1 MNYDYVISIDYSTN
15 STVLLLGKVDKSNK
29 RIIFIDCD
37 WQFFR
42 TDNEIYKSIKE
53 LAKTVNNQI
62 DIIIDPSAAS
72 LIELIKSKR
81 EFAVNPATL

>member
-29 RIIFIDCD
+29 RIKFIDCY

-62 DIIIDPSAAS
+62 AIIIEPSAAS

>member
-15 STVLLLGKVDKSNK
+15 RTVLLLGKVDKPNK
-29 RIIFIDCD
+29 RIEFIDCD
-37 WQFFR
+37 WQVFR

-62 DIIIDPSAAS
+62 AIIIEPNAAS

>member
-15 STVLLLGKVDKSNK
+15 NTVLLLGKVDKPNK
-29 RIIFIDCD
+29 RIKFIDCD

-62 DIIIDPSAAS
+62 AIIIDPSAAS

-81 EFAVNPATL
+81 EFVVNPATL